1 MKRLATFVGLL
12 LIVPAFAAAQMA
24 PPAPPAP
31 PAAPAPM
38 VAPVPPVPQA
48 PPAPPAPARV
58 LMPPVWD
65 AIAVEDAMRAVR
77 MVDMDQ
83 VREANAQARE
93 AAAQAREAVRVDQD
107 HIREMAREAAA
118 QANRF
123 SYDYRFDEHV
133 GMMPM
138 TWSMSSQGEGG
149 NYYDSG
155 KSSLNSGQ
163 WDRAITYFDRT
174 IAAKSP
180 YADGALYWK
189 AYAQWKLAKT
199 EDALATIGVL
209 RKEHPQSRY
218 LGDAKV
224 LEQDVRRSSGQPV
237 NPDAIKEEE
246 IKLLAISAVGKS
258 ENGVTIV
265 EGVLNGS
272 NSLNL
277 KKRALYVLATSED
290 QTRAYP
296 ILLRYAK
303 GAGNPDLQ
311 YEAIRYIASRRD
323 GQTTAKDLQ
332 DIYNSTTDAR
342 IRMAIINAFQS
353 SQNKN
358 ALVAIAGSTSNT
370 VDVRRAAVNG
380 LSNLAAPQELWALYQ
395 KETDN
400 ELKMQMISVFS
411 SMGAIDQLEQIVK
424 TEKDPTVRARAIRS
438 LGNQKSERTGQ
449 TLVGIY
455 SSDQDANVRNAV
467 ITALGN
473 QNNAEGL
480 VGIAR
485 KEQNTELKL
494 KIVNRL
500 AEMARTS
507 KVAADYLAELIK

>member
-1 MKRLATFVGLL
+1 
-12 LIVPAFAAAQMA
+12 
-24 PPAPPAP
+24 
-31 PAAPAPM
+31 
-38 VAPVPPVPQA
+38 
-48 PPAPPAPARV
+48 
-58 LMPPVWD
+58 
-65 AIAVEDAMRAVR
+65 
-77 MVDMDQ
+77 VDMDQ
-83 VREANAQARE
+83 VREANAIAREASAQARE
-93 AAAQAREAVRVDQD
+93 AARVDQD
-107 HIREMAREAAA
+107 HIREMSREAAA
-118 QANRF
+118 QATRF

-138 TWSMSSQGEGG
+138 AWSMSSQGEGG

-155 KSSLNSGQ
+155 KSLLSSGQ
-163 WDRAITYFDRT
+163 WDRAITSFDRT
-174 IAAKSP
+174 IASKSQ

-209 RKEHPQSRY
+209 RKDYPQSRY

-224 LEQDVRRSSGQPV
+224 LEQDVRRSSGQPI

-246 IKLLAISAVGKS
+246 IKVLAIQALGKS
-258 ENGVTIV
+258 ENAIPLL
-265 EGVLNGS
+265 EGVLNSS
-272 NSLNL
+272 NSLRV
-277 KKRALYVLATSED
+277 KKGALYVLATSED
-290 QTRAYP
+290 ARAYP

-303 GAGNPDLQ
+303 GGGNPDLQ
-311 YEAIRYIASRRD
+311 YEAIRYIASRRE

-332 DIYNSTTDAR
+332 DIYNSTTDTR

-353 SQNKN
+353 SQNKQ
-358 ALVAIAGSTSNT
+358 ALVNIAGSTSNN
-370 VDVRRAAVNG
+370 VEVRRAAVNG

-411 SMGAIDQLEQIVK
+411 SMGATDQLEQIVK
-424 TEKDPTVRARAIRS
+424 TEKDPAVRARAIRS

-449 TLVGIY
+449 TLVAIY
-455 SSDQDANVRNAV
+455 SSDQDVNVRNAV

-507 KVAADYLAELIK
+507 KVAADYLAELIKG